1 MSMNNSAAV
10 VLLQFGGP
18 DSLEAVQPFLYN
30 ILNDADI
37 IDIPFAKVLQ
47 PLFATVI
54 SRKRAREVREEYE
67 EMGGKSPIVEITHM
81 QSEALQSSFDTILGQ
96 GAVSTVVGMRYWNPL
111 IEVAV
116 KQLMDANIRDV
127 VLLPLYAQYSRA
139 NAGSSFNEWDRVTKR
154 LSANFNERRVKEYK
168 EHPKYIAAF
177 NQRINEALKR
187 FSDPSDVFLLFS
199 AHGTP
204 VDFVT
209 GGDPYSQ
216 HINDTV
222 NAIMNARGYD
232 HPHQLAYQ
240 SKLGPKKWLEPSTT
254 DTIEKLAK
262 SGIKKILV
270 IPVAFVSDHIE
281 TVQELNVEERENAVQ
296 NGIEQFEMTEGL
308 NDSPLFIAALADIAL
323 AELATLRPD
332 LIARSVNV

>member
-1 MSMNNSAAV
+1 MRTNASAAV
-10 VLLQFGGP
+10 VLMQFGGP
-18 DSLEAVQPFLYN
+18 DSLDAVQPFLYN

-67 EMGGKSPIVEITHM
+67 EMGGKSPIVEITQK
-81 QSEALQSSFDTILGQ
+81 QSDALQAYFDANLGT
-96 GAVSTVVGMRYWNPL
+96 GAVKIVVGMRYWNPL
-111 IEVAV
+111 TEVAV
-116 KQLMDANIRDV
+116 KQLVGANIKDV

-139 NAGSSFNEWDRVTKR
+139 NAGSSYNEWDRVTKR
-154 LSANFNERRVKEYK
+154 LGARFNERRVKEYK
-168 EHPKYIAAF
+168 AHSKYVAAF
-177 NQRINEALKR
+177 NQRINEALER
-187 FSDPSDVFLLFS
+187 FADPNDVFLLFS

-209 GGDPYSQ
+209 AGDPYSQ

-222 NAIMNARGYD
+222 NAIMSARGND

-254 DTIEKLAK
+254 DSVVKLAK
-262 SGIKKILV
+262 SGVKKMLV

-281 TVQELNVEERENAVQ
+281 TVQELNVEERENAIT
-296 NGIEQFEMTEGL
+296 NGVEQFEMTEGL
-308 NDSPLFIAALADIAL
+308 NDSPMFIEALADIAL
-323 AELATLRPD
+323 AELALLRPD
-332 LIARSVNV
+332 LIPGSVNV